1 MCCRVSTFQHS
12 NIPTF
17 RSGCPQPVLL
27 RQSPL
32 VGHSARCRPH
42 RRVGARRHDR
52 GRVARRLRAHRA
64 ARAAASGPLL
74 LPFAVR
80 SSVARPV
87 RAAPRQHR
95 QSVDARQHQSR
106 SHCPQRSHR
115 RHRFPA
121 RLSARSWDHRLSR
134 HGRQYSR
141 AQRQRR
147 RDQRHVRR
155 GRARRNHGGPERHPR
170 VRVRSLTGVALHG
183 GWARRAVERAQDGEP
198 AHGHH
203 VSVAGGPGRPGPGT
217 QVNDPIRVGVLGAG
231 AIAQVAHLPVL
242 RRLPGV
248 EVAAIC
254 DNDVG
259 KAQALASR
267 FEVKDTYD
275 DIEEVLRY
283 ANVDVVVICTPNHL
297 HEIHVTSALA
307 AGTHVLCER
316 PLALTLAGIE
326 RALAASDRYGKRVMV
341 GMNHRFR
348 SDVQAVRGFLAGG
361 DLGAL
366 QAVRGGWYTFQP
378 SRQLLGWRLRR
389 EQAGGGAVLDLG
401 LPLIDLGLWLAG
413 WPTPKRISAH
423 LTRSSKD
430 AVEDMGSALIVCE
443 NGVSITVDVSWR
455 HLGQGERFWFD
466 IVGAKGSAM
475 IQPLRIFK
483 EQHGAAVDVTPTGA
497 TGRETQFIQSYRA
510 EWMYF
515 LAVIKGDVNS
525 PPPRDQL
532 ALQRVLDAIYRSAD
546 EGRDV
551 LL

>member
-1 MCCRVSTFQHS
+1 
-12 NIPTF
+12 
-17 RSGCPQPVLL
+17 
-27 RQSPL
+27 
-32 VGHSARCRPH
+32 
-42 RRVGARRHDR
+42 
-52 GRVARRLRAHRA
+52 
-64 ARAAASGPLL
+64 
-74 LPFAVR
+74 
-80 SSVARPV
+80 
-87 RAAPRQHR
+87 
-95 QSVDARQHQSR
+95 
-106 SHCPQRSHR
+106 
-115 RHRFPA
+115 
-121 RLSARSWDHRLSR
+121 
-134 HGRQYSR
+134 
-141 AQRQRR
+141 
-147 RDQRHVRR
+147 
-155 GRARRNHGGPERHPR
+155 
-170 VRVRSLTGVALHG
+170 
-183 GWARRAVERAQDGEP
+183 
-198 AHGHH
+198 
-203 VSVAGGPGRPGPGT
+203 
-217 QVNDPIRVGVLGAG
+217 VNDPIRVGVLGAG
-231 AIAQVAHLPVL
+231 GIAQVAHLPVL
-242 RRLPGV
+242 RKLPGV

-259 KAQALASR
+259 KAQALAAR

-307 AGTHVLCER
+307 AGVHVLCER
-316 PLALTLAGIE
+316 PLALTLAGVE
-326 RALAASDRYGKRVMV
+326 RVLAASDKYGKRVMV

-361 DLGAL
+361 DLGPL

-378 SRQLLGWRLRR
+378 SRQMLGWRLRR
-389 EQAGGGAVLDLG
+389 EQDAGRSLLAAL
-401 LPLIDLGLWLAG
+401 LPLIDLAMWLAG
-413 WPTPKRISAH
+413 RQTPKRISAH
-423 LTRSSKD
+423 QTRSRKD

-443 NGVSITVDVSWR
+443 NSVSITMDVSWR
-455 HLGQGERFWFD
+455 HLGEGERFWFD

-515 LAVIKGDVNS
+515 LAVIKGDVNA

-546 EGRDV
+546 EGRDI